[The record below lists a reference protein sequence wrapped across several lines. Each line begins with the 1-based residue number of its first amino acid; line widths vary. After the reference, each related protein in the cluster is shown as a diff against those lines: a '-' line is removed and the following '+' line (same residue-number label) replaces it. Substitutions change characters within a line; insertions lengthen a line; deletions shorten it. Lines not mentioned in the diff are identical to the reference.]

1 MTSILRVPSDPLPPG
16 PASLWAAPPDGSG
29 NTADWSQCTLFQPK
43 SPLAMWTDL
52 LLRDR
57 SGAPPEKS
65 SSMES
70 DATALLDLETLME
83 EASADSSALGPKVL
97 DVLHADPPV
106 DREGT
111 AAAMA
116 ALTAM
121 SAAQK
126 EGNAGAEWAKEPGLK
141 ATATPSKTSQLRATA
156 PPFVSNLRANAPR
169 FVPQSA
175 QNPAKATPTA
185 PPLCPPATATPMA
198 PPLYLLATAPPT
210 APPLQLPATA
220 PPTAPP
226 LQLPVTAPP
235 TAQPLQLPAT
245 ATPTAQP
252 LRTPATEV
260 MMKVSAADEHLGSAP
275 APERKK
281 EIPICLAWVRGTCSG
296 DSSNCG
302 FPHPTLPF
310 RLLPGHT
317 ILQTLKAMYRFS
329 LEDDDMCDVWIV
341 TGSCPLGNKC
351 RATHP
356 RLPPWNMAHLFTLGT
371 DSATPPG
378 LEPPPYAV
386 PPHAPQPKTSRAAD
400 LPAYATPPALPAYAR
415 PPPPALHSH
424 AVLR

>member
-1 MTSILRVPSDPLPPG
+1 MTSILRIPSDPLPPG
-16 PASLWAAPPDGSG
+16 PASLWATPPDGSG
-29 NTADWSQCTLFQPK
+29 NTADWSQCMVTVQPK

-52 LLRDR
+52 LQQDQ
-57 SGAPPEKS
+57 SGASPENS

-126 EGNAGAEWAKEPGLK
+126 EGNAGAEWANEPRLK

-156 PPFVSNLRANAPR
+156 PPFVSNLRATAAP

-185 PPLCPPATATPMA
+185 PPLCPPATATPPA
-198 PPLYLLATAPPT
+198 PPLPT
-210 APPLQLPATA
+210 PGK
-220 PPTAPP
+220 
-226 LQLPVTAPP
+226 
-235 TAQPLQLPAT
+235 
-245 ATPTAQP
+245 
-252 LRTPATEV
+252 EV
-260 MMKVSAADEHLGSAP
+260 IMKVAPHSACGSAS
-275 APERKK
+275 APERKRQAAK
-281 EIPICLAWVRGTCSG
+281 GISICMAWMRGTCSG

-302 FPHPTLPF
+302 FSHPTLPF

-356 RLPPWNMAHLFTLGT
+356 RLPPWNMAHLFTLRT
-371 DSATPPG
+371 DSATPLG